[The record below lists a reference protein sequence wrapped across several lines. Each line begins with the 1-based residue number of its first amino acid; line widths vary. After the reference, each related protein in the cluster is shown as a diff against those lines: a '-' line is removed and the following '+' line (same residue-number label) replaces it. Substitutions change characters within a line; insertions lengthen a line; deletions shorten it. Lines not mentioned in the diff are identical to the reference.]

1 MAFESPKM
9 AEHSLQ
15 TAPSTEMALVAL
27 KASLKQK
34 HLQMASNG
42 SETCSNGSRRS
53 KRPKIDPKNV
63 QNGLPVARVMA
74 KTNSPPLLP
83 QKLHKNWLSWS

>member
-1 MAFESPKM
+1 
-9 AEHSLQ
+9 
-15 TAPSTEMALVAL
+15 MALVAL

-53 KRPKIDPKNV
+53 KRPKIDPKFREEWFS
-63 QNGLPVARVMA
+63 LAPVMA
-74 KTNSPPLLP
+74 KTNFLSFPQQNSTKIGVSLLKIAKLPKMADSAQKTRQPL
-83 QKLHKNWLSWS
+83 